1 MLTDQQKALIAEAKD
16 FTHSGNLIATHAWTL
31 IDKLVAALEASDQPP
46 QCDGFQYALGD
57 GHKKCNI
64 CGTITA
70 HFGRHDKGDK
80 SQPPQLSESDE
91 ELLRE
96 ARDGGREFRATQA
109 DWELWIVDLKNRLA
123 LRVEQLA
130 AERDHLWELN
140 ELGKRCVSE
149 GALAVEL
156 LLKLLEEAPSS
167 EPPS

>member
-1 MLTDQQKALIAEAKD
+1 MLTEQQKALIADLQESLEAIRD
-16 FTHSGNLIATHAWTL
+16 DYIGNGHLSVHGLAVL
-31 IDKLVAALEASDQPP
+31 KKLVAALEASDQPP
-46 QCDGFQYALGD
+46 Q
-57 GHKKCNI
+57 
-64 CGTITA
+64 
-70 HFGRHDKGDK
+70 
-80 SQPPQLSESDE
+80 LSESDE
-91 ELLRE
+91 ELLQE
-96 ARDGGREFRATQA
+96 AREGGKEFRVTQS